1 MEEVFIVH
9 VKPRDVNVRSD
20 TIYMP
25 TPRDISDSFNE
36 IPLPPPTSGHGLKSQ
51 DPLACNTSKCCHPN
65 IFHSRCRIIYD
76 GSALAYGDG
85 PYPPARPFPPPC
97 WRHQGGTSETASLL
111 HNQHE
116 LMRFYHALH
125 LKCPFPT

>member
-1 MEEVFIVH
+1 M
-9 VKPRDVNVRSD
+9 
-20 TIYMP
+20 T

-36 IPLPPPTSGHGLKSQ
+36 LPIPPPPLPRVTGPNPRT
-51 DPLACNTSKCCHPN
+51 PLHATLPNVVTPN